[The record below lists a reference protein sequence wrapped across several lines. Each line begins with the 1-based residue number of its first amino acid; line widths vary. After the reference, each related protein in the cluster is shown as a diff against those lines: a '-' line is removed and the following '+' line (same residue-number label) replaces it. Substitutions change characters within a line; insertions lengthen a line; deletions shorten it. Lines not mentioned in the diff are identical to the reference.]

1 MDEQLTKLIKENK
14 GILRQLTD
22 LNNMVKGL
30 TIIYKDMVIDNS
42 YLEKRVRVLEQAP
55 EENIIDVNKIKEVMN
70 INET

>member
-30 TIIYKDMVIDNS
+30 TIIYKDIVIDNS
-42 YLEKRVRVLEQAP
+42 YLEKRIRELEQKD
-55 EENIIDVNKIKEVMN
+55 NFLGIDIGKLKIGG
-70 INET
+70 TD

>member
-30 TIIYKDMVIDNS
+30 TIIYKDIVIDNS
-42 YLEKRVRVLEQAP
+42 YLEKRVRELEQKD
-55 EENIIDVNKIKEVMN
+55 NFLGIDIGKLKVGG
-70 INET
+70 TDPD

>member
-42 YLEKRVRVLEQAP
+42 YLEKWVRKLEQKDSYYP
-55 EENIIDVNKIKEVMN
+55 TEEEIRNIKIGG
-70 INET
+70 TD

>member
-30 TIIYKDMVIDNS
+30 TTIYKDIVIDNS
-42 YLEKRVRVLEQAP
+42 YLEKWVRKLEQKDSYYP
-55 EENIIDVNKIKEVMN
+55 TEEEIRNIKIGG
-70 INET
+70 TD

>member
-42 YLEKRVRVLEQAP
+42 YLEKRVRTLEQVQTHYPLTEKEIA
-55 EENIIDVNKIKEVMN
+55 KIHK
-70 INET
+70 TSS

>member
-30 TIIYKDMVIDNS
+30 TIIYKDIIIDNS
-42 YLEKRVRVLEQAP
+42 CLEKRVRKLEQKDSYYP
-55 EENIIDVNKIKEVMN
+55 TEEEIRNIEIGGTD
-70 INET
+70 